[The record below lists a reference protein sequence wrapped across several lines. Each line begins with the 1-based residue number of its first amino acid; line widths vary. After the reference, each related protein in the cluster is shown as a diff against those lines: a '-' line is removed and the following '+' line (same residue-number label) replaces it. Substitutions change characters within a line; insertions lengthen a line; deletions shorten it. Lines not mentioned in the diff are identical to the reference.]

1 METLKQAG
9 RLRPH
14 PDEKGFRL
22 IKASHVELQQA
33 FKRALFSQ
41 DTLKLGFSMF
51 WTEY

>member
-14 PDEKGFRL
+14 PDEKSFRL

-41 DTLKLGFSMF
+41 DSKLGFRMF

>member
-41 DTLKLGFSMF
+41 DTLS
-51 WTEY
+51 